1 MARLHLIMLLTLKGT
16 PFLYNGEEI
25 GMSDL
30 IIEDAGKFRDPLS
43 LLYAELER
51 KVMGS
56 DERTAIQKGAFM
68 GRDRN
73 RTPMQWSDAPNAGFC
88 PAGVEPWLPVNP
100 DYNTGVNVDTQE
112 RLPDSLLHFYQQM
125 LKLRKDHPSL
135 QTGEFQEIDTD
146 NDNVLVYRRWNAQ
159 EELVV
164 VLNLSDSIQK
174 VELPAPAGIVLFSNL
189 SLAGLECSKTM
200 ELTAYQGMIC
210 L

>member
-1 MARLHLIMLLTLKGT
+1 M
-16 PFLYNGEEI
+16 
-25 GMSDL
+25 DW
-30 IIEDAGKFRDPLS
+30 
-43 LLYAELER
+43 
-51 KVMGS
+51 

-68 GRDRN
+68 GRDRT
-73 RTPMQWSDAPNAGFC
+73 RTPLQWSDAPNAGFC

-100 DYNTGVNVDTQE
+100 DYSTGVNVDTQE

-164 VLNLSDSIQK
+164 VLNLSDSIQN

-189 SLAGLECSKTM
+189 FLAGLECSKTM
-200 ELTAYQGMIC
+200 ELAAYQGMIC
-210 L
+210 LRR